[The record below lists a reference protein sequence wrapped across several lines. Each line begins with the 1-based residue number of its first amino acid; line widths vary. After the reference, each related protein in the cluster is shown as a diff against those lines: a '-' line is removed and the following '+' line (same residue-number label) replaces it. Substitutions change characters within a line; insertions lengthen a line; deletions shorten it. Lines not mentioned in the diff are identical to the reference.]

1 MPRVI
6 VLEGIKGIGQNRTC
20 SNFDIYFVRVEK
32 ELVTTRHKYMLQCV
46 RS

>member
-6 VLEGIKGIGQNRTC
+6 VLEGIEGIGRNRTC